1 MLLPVVLVAALLA
14 AAASSSD
21 PLGAGL
27 DHFKRHRF
35 KAAADEFQKA
45 VDADPQSAGAHF
57 YLGYALYKIAEPT
70 KRLTPDKQRAAEEF
84 AKCYSIDPLFRPLW
98 GRR

>member
-1 MLLPVVLVAALLA
+1 MLLPMVLMAALA
-14 AAASSSD
+14 APASGPSD
-21 PLGAGL
+21 AIGAGL
-27 DHFKRHRF
+27 DLFKRHRF

-45 VDADPQSAGAHF
+45 VDADPQDAAAHF

-70 KRLTPDKQRAAEEF
+70 KRLTPDKQRAAAEF
-84 AKCYSIDPLFRPLW
+84 AKCYEIDPGFRPVW